1 MTVAAGPALSASP
14 THGNTTRRRR
24 AWRWIIV
31 VAAPMAI
38 LVLSVPAG
46 VTPQGWRLLAIF
58 VGTIFGLILQPLPMG
73 AMALLGVA
81 ALAFTGTLT
90 AGQALAGYA
99 DPLVWMVFAAFCIA
113 RGMIKTGLGRRIAFL
128 FIRAF
133 GGTSIGL
140 AYSVV
145 ATDTLL
151 GTVIPSNGARA
162 GGIVFPIVKSLAEA
176 YESTPGPTSARLGT
190 FLMLVVFHCDVTV
203 SAMFFTGQASNPL
216 ISALAAQVTGIEIGY
231 AKWAL
236 AAIAP
241 AAVSMIVVP
250 FLLFRLVPPT
260 VRRTPAAATMA
271 ETELA
276 QLGPRTR
283 SETVMFVVFVL
294 LMLLWITKAW
304 HGVDYPVVALLG
316 LGILLVTGVLEWS
329 DVLAER
335 GAWDTL
341 VWYGGIFQMARALGE
356 SGVIKA
362 FAGSAALVT
371 GGFPWWTALAALV
384 VVYFYAHYAFASI
397 SAHVSA
403 MFVPFLV
410 VVLAGG
416 APVYAAVL
424 TLAFLSTLGAS
435 LTHYGTTTSPIY
447 FGAGYTSQAGWWR
460 IGLIVATANAA
471 VWCAVGLLWWKLLG
485 WW

>member
-1 MTVAAGPALSASP
+1 MTGVPAVSEPPPAGYP
-14 THGNTTRRRR
+14 TRRRR
-24 AWRWIIV
+24 AWRWAIV
-31 VAAPMAI
+31 AVAPIAI
-38 LVLSVPAG
+38 LSLSVPAG
-46 VTPQGWRLLAIF
+46 VTPQGRRLLAIF
-58 VGTIFGLILQPLPMG
+58 VGTILGLILQPLPMG

-81 ALAFTGTLT
+81 ATAFSGALT
-90 AGQALAGYA
+90 PGQALAGYA

-113 RGMIKTGLGRRIAFL
+113 RGMIKTGLGRRIAFV

-133 GGTSIGL
+133 GGTTIGL

-162 GGIVFPIVKSLAEA
+162 GGIVFPVVKSLAEA
-176 YESTPGPTSARLGT
+176 YDSTPGPTAARLGT
-190 FLMLVVFHCDVTV
+190 FLMLVVFHCDVVV

-216 ISALAAQVTGIEIGY
+216 IAALAKQVTGIEIGY

-236 AAIAP
+236 AAIGP
-241 AAVSMIVVP
+241 AAVSMLVVP
-250 FLLFRLVPPT
+250 FLLFRLAPPA
-260 VRRTPAAATMA
+260 VRRTPAAAAMA

-276 QLGPRTR
+276 QLGPPTR
-283 SETVMFVVFVL
+283 SEAVMFVIFVL

-316 LGILLVTGVLEWS
+316 LGILLITGVLEWS

-335 GAWDTL
+335 GAWDTF
-341 VWYGGIFQMARALGE
+341 VWYGGIFQMARALGD
-356 SGVIKA
+356 SGVIKV
-362 FAGSAALVT
+362 FADRAALVT
-371 GGFPWWTALAALV
+371 GGFSWWTALAALV
-384 VVYFYAHYAFASI
+384 IVYFYAHYAFASI
-397 SAHVSA
+397 TAHVSA

-410 VVLAGG
+410 VVLSGG
-416 APVYAAVL
+416 APAYPAVL

-435 LTHYGTTTSPIY
+435 LTHYGTTTGPIY
-447 FGAGYTSQAGWWR
+447 FGAGYATQAAWWR
-460 IGLIVATANAA
+460 VGLIVATANAT
-471 VWCAVGLLWWKLLG
+471 VWCAFGFLWWKLLG

>member
-1 MTVAAGPALSASP
+1 MAVARTGSAPSP
-14 THGNTTRRRR
+14 IGNTTGRRR
-24 AWRWIIV
+24 AWRWIVV
-31 VAAPMAI
+31 VAAPIAI
-38 LVLSVPAG
+38 LSLSVPAG

-58 VGTIFGLILQPLPMG
+58 VGTILGLILQPLPMG

-81 ALAFTGTLT
+81 AVAFTGALT
-90 AGQALAGYA
+90 PGQALAGYA

-113 RGMIKTGLGRRIAFL
+113 RGMIKTGLGRRIAL
-128 FIRAF
+128 VFIRAF

-145 ATDTLL
+145 TTDMVL
-151 GTVIPSNGARA
+151 GMVIPSNGARA
-162 GGIVFPIVKSLAEA
+162 GGIVFPVVKSLADA
-176 YESTPGPTSARLGT
+176 YESAPGPTAARLGT
-190 FLMLVVFHCDVTV
+190 FLMLVVFHCDITV

-216 ISALAAQVTGIEIGY
+216 IASLAKQVTGIEIGY

-241 AAVSMIVVP
+241 AAASMLVVP
-250 FLLFRLVPPT
+250 LLLFQLVPPT
-260 VRRTPAAATMA
+260 VRRTPAASTMA
-271 ETELA
+271 GTELA
-276 QLGPRTR
+276 QLGPPSR
-283 SETVMFVVFVL
+283 SETVMFAVFVL
-294 LMLLWITKAW
+294 LMLLWVTKGW

-316 LGILLVTGVLEWS
+316 LGVLLVTGVLDWN
-329 DVLAER
+329 DVLNER
-335 GAWDTL
+335 GAWDTF
-341 VWYGGIFQMARALGE
+341 VWYGGIFQMARALGD

-371 GGFPWWTALAALV
+371 GAFSWWTALAALV

-410 VVLAGG
+410 IVLAGG
-416 APVYAAVL
+416 APPYLAVL
-424 TLAFLSTLGAS
+424 TLAFLSTLGAA
-435 LTHYGTTTSPIY
+435 LTHYGTTTGPIY
-447 FGAGYTSQAGWWR
+447 FGAGYTSQAGWWQ

-471 VWCAVGLLWWKLLG
+471 VWCAVGFLWWKLLG